1 MVIATLRR
9 ETDMVIPPLD
19 ALIKNR
25 PNKLLALDPGDTTG
39 VSIWIKGSLRTATTM
54 RRDLLLFKRVIEHF
68 APDIIAM
75 ESYRIYAHKTNQH
88 THSDVPTLRLI
99 GAIELIAEMQRP
111 AIPIVF
117 QSASQAKG
125 FVTDQKLE
133 AWGLYDGIN
142 KHARDSIR
150 HAVYYMIMGGEG
162 EGGNHG

>member
-1 MVIATLRR
+1 M
-9 ETDMVIPPLD
+9 IPPLTE
-19 ALIKNR
+19 LIKNR
-25 PNKLLALDPGDTTG
+25 PTRLIAIDPGDTTG
-39 VSIWIKGSLRTATTM
+39 VSFWRSGQMVSATTM

-68 APDIIAM
+68 APDVIAM

-99 GAIELIAEMQRP
+99 GAIELIAEMQQP
-111 AIPIVF
+111 LIPIVF